1 MQTSTGNRI
10 DGAIPGRNPN
20 VGNPYRVVTG
30 SDYGGRYQVIE
41 ENQFTSNSQYVKN
54 DLSLKGSSGMA
65 YNSGIGALKDNF
77 GRPTFDPSKG
87 GVKGGVQG
95 GGFYM
100 GLLQDAYKG
109 VTNFILK
116 GQSEDLMK
124 ALQNEESAARAKIT
138 VLAGKD

>member
-1 MQTSTGNRI
+1 M
-10 DGAIPGRNPN
+10 
-20 VGNPYRVVTG
+20 VTG

-87 GVKGGVQG
+87 GVKGGG
-95 GGFYM
+95 AGRW
-100 GLLQDAYKG
+100 LLYG
-109 VTNFILK
+109 IVTGCL
-116 GQSEDLMK
+116 
-124 ALQNEESAARAKIT
+124 
-138 VLAGKD
+138 